1 MRTFLLVLILSFF
14 STSLAEAH
22 RSGCHRWHSCPSDSG
37 SYTCGDTGR
46 CSGCPD
52 NRYCE
57 SGQPRLRNVVPP
69 EPEKQT
75 QPTQAS
81 PEKSQK
87 EEIFPDS
94 DLQEIPIQIK
104 PNNQKPALDKTKFHE
119 SDYRDFICTK
129 LGGKTEHVLD
139 DGSRVDCLTEANA
152 IEVDWAKKWSEAI
165 GQALYYSSKT
175 GKQAGIVLIISDPGE
190 RRHLEKI
197 KQVALSKNLDIKLW
211 TIQPDALINEGLE
224 RK

>member
-1 MRTFLLVLILSFF
+1 MRALLVVLILCIFPV
-14 STSLAEAH
+14 SLVDAH

-37 SYTCGDTGR
+37 SYICGDTGH

-52 NRYCE
+52 NQYCE
-57 SGQPRLRNVVPP
+57 SGQPRRSDLETPKP
-69 EPEKQT
+69 KTQT
-75 QPTQAS
+75 QPT
-81 PEKSQK
+81 PVT
-87 EEIFPDS
+87 PDPF
-94 DLQEIPIQIK
+94 LQEIPLQKNPQI
-104 PNNQKPALDKTKFHE
+104 PVPAKKKIKFQE
-119 SDYRDFICTK
+119 SDYRDYICSK
-129 LGGKTEHVLD
+129 LNGEIEHVLD

-175 GKQAGIVLIISDPGE
+175 GKQAGIVLIISEPGE

-224 RK
+224 R

>member
-1 MRTFLLVLILSFF
+1 MRVFLTFLILSIC

-37 SYTCGDTGR
+37 SYICGDTGH
-46 CSGCPD
+46 CSGCSD
-52 NRYCE
+52 NQYCE
-57 SGQPRLRNVVPP
+57 SGHPKRSEVEPP
-69 EPEKQT
+69 KTQT
-75 QPTQAS
+75 QPIQVA
-81 PEKSQK
+81 
-87 EEIFPDS
+87 PDPF
-94 DLQEIPIQIK
+94 LQEIPL
-104 PNNQKPALDKTKFHE
+104 QKNPHTTVPTKKKLKFQE
-119 SDYRDFICTK
+119 SDYRDYICSK
-129 LGGKTEHVLD
+129 LNGKIEHVLD

-197 KQVALSKNLDIKLW
+197 KQVAISKNLDIKLW
-211 TIQPDALINEGLE
+211 TIQPEALISVNS
-224 RK
+224 KP

>member
-52 NRYCE
+52 NQYCE
-57 SGQPRLRNVVPP
+57 SRRPRLRDVEPP
-69 EPEKQT
+69 KPEKQT
-75 QPTQAS
+75 QPAQAS
-81 PEKSQK
+81 SEKSQK

-94 DLQEIPIQIK
+94 ELQEIPIQTKALGRESTPDKIK
-104 PNNQKPALDKTKFHE
+104 FQE
-119 SDYRDFICTK
+119 SDYRDFICSK
-129 LGGKTEHVLD
+129 LGGKTEHSLD
-139 DGSRVDCLTEANA
+139 DGSRVDCLTETNA

-175 GKQAGIVLIISDPGE
+175 GKQAGIVLIISDPEE

-197 KQVALSKNLDIKLW
+197 KQVAIAKNLDIKLW
-211 TIQPDALINEGLE
+211 TIQPEALISEGRE
-224 RK
+224 

>member
-1 MRTFLLVLILSFF
+1 MRYFLLVLILSFF
-14 STSLAEAH
+14 SISLAEAH

-46 CSGCPD
+46 CSGCLD
-52 NRYCE
+52 NQYCE
-57 SGQPRLRNVVPP
+57 GGSPRLRNVEPQK
-69 EPEKQT
+69 PEKQI
-75 QPTQAS
+75 QPTQVV
-81 PEKSQK
+81 PENSQK
-87 EEIFPDS
+87 EDFFTDS
-94 DLQEIPIQIK
+94 ELREIPLRLK
-104 PNNQKPALDKTKFHE
+104 PSTRLNLDKRKFHE
-119 SDYRDFICTK
+119 SDYRDFICSR
-129 LGGKTEHVLD
+129 LGGEIEHVLD

-211 TIQPDALINEGLE
+211 TIQSEALINKGE
-224 RK
+224 

>member
-1 MRTFLLVLILSFF
+1 MRYFLLVLILSFF

-37 SYTCGDTGR
+37 SYICGDIGK

-52 NRYCE
+52 NQYCE
-57 SGQPRLRNVVPP
+57 SGHPKQSEVAPP
-69 EPEKQT
+69 KPKAQT
-75 QPTQAS
+75 QPT
-81 PEKSQK
+81 PVT
-87 EEIFPDS
+87 PDPF
-94 DLQEIPIQIK
+94 LQEIPLQKNPQI
-104 PNNQKPALDKTKFHE
+104 PVPAKKEIKFQE
-119 SDYRDFICTK
+119 SDYRDFICSK
-129 LGGKTEHVLD
+129 LNGKTEHVLD

-152 IEVDWAKKWSEAI
+152 IEVDWARKWSEAI

-175 GKQAGIVLIISDPGE
+175 GKQAGIVLIISDPEE

-197 KQVALSKNLDIKLW
+197 KQVALSKNLDIRLW

-224 RK
+224 R